1 MIDDIVGVGEVGII
15 VNIGAGIG
23 LFWGFWGGLNNV
35 KRPKPEIRHV
45 SF

>member
-23 LFWGFWGGLNNV
+23 LFWGGLNNV